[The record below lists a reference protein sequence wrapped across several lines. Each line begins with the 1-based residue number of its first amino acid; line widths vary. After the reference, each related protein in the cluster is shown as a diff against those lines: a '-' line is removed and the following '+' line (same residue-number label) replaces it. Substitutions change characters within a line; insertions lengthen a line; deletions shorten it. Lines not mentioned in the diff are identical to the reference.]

1 MSSENESKLGEFET
15 VVKDGAVDLLNK
27 IEVGDFSGAIKII
40 QELSEARHNSFYNEV
55 GYLTR
60 SLHDAIRDFQLD
72 SVEMMV
78 QSGAAPAGAD
88 KDSPTRIT
96 DASDRLNYVI
106 EMTSSAAN
114 KTMDMVDSSV
124 PVASELQ
131 TQAKALHKDWSRL
144 IQRDLTPQEFRDL
157 YKRIDAFL
165 KLTDESAT
173 TLHDNLNT
181 ILLEQGY
188 QDLTGQVIT
197 RVNELIRDV
206 EERLVHLVSV
216 AGRVDSIS
224 GMEHEAENKER
235 DDDRGHGPAINK
247 NDNPE
252 VLNNQDEVDDLL
264 SSLGF

>member
-1 MSSENESKLGEFET
+1 MSNVLGSGLVEFENL
-15 VVKDGAVDLLNK
+15 VKDGAVELLNH

-55 GYLTR
+55 GCLTR
-60 SLHDAIRDFQLD
+60 SLHDAIRDFQVD
-72 SVEMMV
+72 SMDLVVGE
-78 QSGAAPAGAD
+78 GG
-88 KDSPTRIT
+88 DSATKIT

-106 EMTSSAAN
+106 EMTSAAAN

-131 TQAKALHKDWSRL
+131 AQARELRKDWGRL

-157 YKRIDAFL
+157 YKRIDVFL
-165 KLTDESAT
+165 SYADDSAT
-173 TLHDNLNT
+173 TLHSNLNT

-188 QDLTGQVIT
+188 QDLTGQVIA
-197 RVNELIRDV
+197 RVNDLIRDV
-206 EERLVHLVSV
+206 EEKLVHLVAV

-224 GMEHEAENKER
+224 GIQHQEKESEH
-235 DDDRGHGPAINK
+235 DDTRGHGPAINK
-247 NDNPE
+247 QNNPE
-252 VLNNQDEVDDLL
+252 VLNSQDEVDDLL

>member
-1 MSSENESKLGEFET
+1 
-15 VVKDGAVDLLNK
+15 VKDGAVDLLNH

-40 QELSEARHNSFYNEV
+40 QELSEARHKSFYNEV

-60 SLHDAIRDFQLD
+60 SLHDAIRDFQVD
-72 SVEMMV
+72 SMDLVVGEE
-78 QSGAAPAGAD
+78 G
-88 KDSPTRIT
+88 KDASTKIT

-106 EMTSSAAN
+106 ETTNAAAN

-131 TQAKALHKDWSRL
+131 SQARELRKDWSRL

-157 YKRIDAFL
+157 YKRIDVFL
-165 KLTDESAT
+165 SYADDSAT
-173 TLHDNLNT
+173 TLHSNLNT

-188 QDLTGQVIT
+188 QDLTGQVIA
-197 RVNELIRDV
+197 RVNDLIRDV
-206 EERLVHLVSV
+206 EEKLVHLVAV

-224 GMEHEAENKER
+224 GIEHQEKESEH
-235 DDDRGHGPAINK
+235 DDTRGHGPAINK
-247 NDNPE
+247 QNNPE
-252 VLNNQDEVDDLL
+252 VLSSQDEVDDLL

>member
-1 MSSENESKLGEFET
+1 MSNVLGSGLVDFEKQ
-15 VVKDGAVDLLNK
+15 VKDGAVELLNH
-27 IEVGDFSGAIKII
+27 IEVGDFSSAIKII

-60 SLHDAIRDFQLD
+60 SLHDAIRDFQID
-72 SVEMMV
+72 SMDLVVGE
-78 QSGAAPAGAD
+78 GAD
-88 KDSPTRIT
+88 SATKIT

-106 EMTSSAAN
+106 ETTSSAAN

-131 TQAKALHKDWSRL
+131 TQARELRKDWGRL

-157 YKRIDAFL
+157 YKRIDVFL
-165 KLTDESAT
+165 TYADESAT
-173 TLHDNLNT
+173 TLHSNLNT

-188 QDLTGQVIT
+188 QDLTGQVIS

-206 EERLVHLVSV
+206 EEKLVHLVAV

-224 GMEHEAENKER
+224 GIEHQEKESEQ
-235 DDDRGHGPAINK
+235 DDTRGHGPSINK
-247 NDNPE
+247 QNNPE
-252 VLNNQDEVDDLL
+252 VLNSQDEVDDLL

>member
-1 MSSENESKLGEFET
+1 MSNILGSGLVDFENL
-15 VVKDGAVDLLNK
+15 VKEGAVDLLNY
-27 IEVGDFSGAIKII
+27 IQVGDFSGAIKKI

-55 GYLTR
+55 GFLTR
-60 SLHDAIRDFQLD
+60 SLHDAIRDFQID
-72 SVEMMV
+72 SMDMV
-78 QSGAAPAGAD
+78 IGEGGAD
-88 KDSPTRIT
+88 AANKIT

-106 EMTSSAAN
+106 EMTSAAAN

-131 TQAKALHKDWSRL
+131 NQARGLRKDWTRL

-165 KLTDESAT
+165 SYADDSAT
-173 TLHDNLNT
+173 TLHSNLNT

-188 QDLTGQVIT
+188 QDLTGQVIA
-197 RVNELIRDV
+197 RVNDLIRDV
-206 EERLVHLVSV
+206 EEKLVHLVAV

-224 GMEHEAENKER
+224 GIEHIEDESEH
-235 DDDRGHGPAINK
+235 DDTRGHGPAINK
-247 NDNPE
+247 QKIPE
-252 VLNNQDEVDDLL
+252 VLNSQDEVDDLL

>member
-1 MSSENESKLGEFET
+1 MSNVLGSGLVEFEDL
-15 VVKDGAVDLLNK
+15 VKDGAVDLLNH

-40 QELSEARHNSFYNEV
+40 QELSEARHKSFYNEV

-60 SLHDAIRDFQLD
+60 SLHDAIRDFQVD
-72 SVEMMV
+72 SMDLVVGE
-78 QSGAAPAGAD
+78 GG
-88 KDSPTRIT
+88 KDASTKIT

-106 EMTSSAAN
+106 ETTNAAAN

-131 TQAKALHKDWSRL
+131 SQARELRKDWSRL

-157 YKRIDAFL
+157 YKRIDVFL
-165 KLTDESAT
+165 SYADDSAT
-173 TLHDNLNT
+173 TLHSNLNT

-188 QDLTGQVIT
+188 QDLTGQVIA
-197 RVNELIRDV
+197 RVNDLIRDV
-206 EERLVHLVSV
+206 EEKLVHLVAV

-224 GMEHEAENKER
+224 GIEHQDKESEH
-235 DDDRGHGPAINK
+235 DDTRGHGPAINK
-247 NDNPE
+247 QNNPE
-252 VLNNQDEVDDLL
+252 VLSSQDEVDDLL

>member
-1 MSSENESKLGEFET
+1 MSNTLGSGLVDFEKQ
-15 VVKDGAVDLLNK
+15 VKDGAVDLLNH

-60 SLHDAIRDFQLD
+60 SLHDAIRDFQID
-72 SVEMMV
+72 SMDLVVGEE
-78 QSGAAPAGAD
+78 SEAAS
-88 KDSPTRIT
+88 KIT

-106 EMTSSAAN
+106 ETTSAAAN

-131 TQAKALHKDWSRL
+131 KQARELRKDWGRL

-157 YKRIDAFL
+157 YKRIDVFL
-165 KLTDESAT
+165 SYADESAT
-173 TLHDNLNT
+173 TLHSNLNT

-188 QDLTGQVIT
+188 QDLTGQVIS

-206 EERLVHLVSV
+206 EEKLVHLVAV

-224 GMEHEAENKER
+224 GIEHQEKASEAS
-235 DDDRGHGPAINK
+235 DDTRGHGPSINK
-247 NDNPE
+247 QNNPE
-252 VLNNQDEVDDLL
+252 VLNSQDEVDDLL

>member
-1 MSSENESKLGEFET
+1 MSEDNASKLGEFES

-27 IEVGDFSGAIKII
+27 LEVGDFSGAIKII
-40 QELSEARHNSFYNEV
+40 QELSDARHTSFYNEV

-72 SVEMMV
+72 SVEMMI
-78 QSGAAPAGAD
+78 QSGV
-88 KDSPTRIT
+88 DSSEATSKIT

-131 TQAKALHKDWSRL
+131 TQAKALHKDWNRL
-144 IQRDLTPQEFRDL
+144 IQRDLTPQEFREL

-165 KLTDESAT
+165 KYTDESAT
-173 TLHDNLNT
+173 TLHNNLNT

-197 RVNELIRDV
+197 RVNDLIRDV

-224 GMEHEAENKER
+224 GMEHEAENKEKN
-235 DDDRGHGPAINK
+235 DDRGHGPAINK
-247 NDNPE
+247 KDNPE

>member
-1 MSSENESKLGEFET
+1 MSKVLGSGLVEFENL
-15 VVKDGAVDLLNK
+15 VKDGAVDLLNHL
-27 IEVGDFSGAIKII
+27 EVGDFSGAIKII

-55 GYLTR
+55 GCLTR
-60 SLHDAIRDFQLD
+60 SLHDAIRDFQID
-72 SVEMMV
+72 SMDLVIGEGG
-78 QSGAAPAGAD
+78 S
-88 KDSPTRIT
+88 DSATKIT

-106 EMTSSAAN
+106 ETTSAAAN

-131 TQAKALHKDWSRL
+131 SQARALRKDWGRL

-157 YKRIDAFL
+157 YKRIDVFL
-165 KLTDESAT
+165 SYADESAT
-173 TLHDNLNT
+173 TLHSNLNT

-197 RVNELIRDV
+197 RVNDLIRDV
-206 EERLVHLVSV
+206 EEKLVHLVAV

-224 GMEHEAENKER
+224 GIEHQEKESEH
-235 DDDRGHGPAINK
+235 DDTRGHGPAINK
-247 NDNPE
+247 QNNPE
-252 VLNNQDEVDDLL
+252 VLNSQDEVDDLL